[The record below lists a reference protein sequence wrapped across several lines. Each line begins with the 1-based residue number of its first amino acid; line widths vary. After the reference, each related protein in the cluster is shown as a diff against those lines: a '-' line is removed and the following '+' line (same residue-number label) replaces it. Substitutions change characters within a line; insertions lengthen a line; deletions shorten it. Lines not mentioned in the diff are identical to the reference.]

1 MKISEINIY
10 PVKSLKGI
18 GLEEAKIEKRGLMS
32 DRRWML
38 TDSRGAFFT
47 QREFPKMA
55 LISVAV
61 GADGLRFSA
70 PGVDDLQIPNA
81 PGISD
86 RRQVIIWQS
95 VCEGDVYGEDVNR
108 WFQDVL
114 ETDCQLVHMPDTTE
128 RHVNEMFDSGDDI
141 VSFADGY
148 PLLLLGKASLD
159 DLNSKL
165 ADRGSG
171 EPLPMNRFRPNVVVT
186 GSDAF
191 AEDNWRRIK
200 IGETTF
206 RVVKPCVRC
215 VMTTIDQAAGEFDGK
230 EPLKTLAT
238 YRMAKNVYPET
249 FESMGL
255 NANGI
260 LFAQNLIPEAGGSV
274 IRVND
279 PVEVLEVK
287 DLV

>member
-18 GLEEAKIEKRGLMS
+18 GLEEAKVEKRGLMS

-38 TDSRGAFFT
+38 TDRNGAFFT

-70 PGVDDLQIPNA
+70 PETEDLRVSKV
-81 PGISD
+81 PGIGD

-148 PLLLLGKASLD
+148 PLLLLGQASLD

-171 EPLPMNRFRPNVVVT
+171 GPLPMNRFRPNVVVT

-200 IGETTF
+200 IGETIF
-206 RVVKPCVRC
+206 RVAKPSVRC
-215 VMTTIDQAAGEFDGK
+215 VMTTIDQAAGEPDGK
-230 EPLKTLAT
+230 EPLKTLAS
-238 YRMAKNVYPET
+238 YRMAKVVYPGT

-255 NANGI
+255 DANGV

-287 DLV
+287 DAV